1 MGYGCGA
8 QTVAAAESPFQFTPV
23 PRARE
28 RTMDHDGA
36 IARCMVQ
43 IVNTH
48 GLHMRPSSKFVK
60 LASSFE
66 SDILV
71 DFRGTKA
78 NGKSILDMTTL
89 AAECGAT
96 LNLEA
101 RGSDAEEA
109 LAALTELVAA
119 GFHMDEE
126 SH

>member
-1 MGYGCGA
+1 MDDGA
-8 QTVAAAESPFQFTPV
+8 
-23 PRARE
+23 
-28 RTMDHDGA
+28 A
-36 IARCMVQ
+36 IARRTVQ

-60 LASSFE
+60 LASSFQAE
-66 SDILV
+66 ILV
-71 DFRGTKA
+71 DFRGVRV

-101 RGSDAEEA
+101 HGSDAEEA
-109 LAALTELVAA
+109 LAALAALVAA
-119 GFHMDEE
+119 GFHMEDE